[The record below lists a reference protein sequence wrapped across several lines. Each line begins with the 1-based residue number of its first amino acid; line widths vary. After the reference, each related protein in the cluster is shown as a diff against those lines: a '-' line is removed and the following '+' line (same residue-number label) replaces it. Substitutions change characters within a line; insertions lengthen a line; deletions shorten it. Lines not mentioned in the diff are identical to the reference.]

1 MGKRE
6 RKKWDL
12 PSEQWVPL
20 ASLSGFFL
28 LGGLCGSI
36 FASLADGQGGQELCD
51 YLRDYLGLVR
61 DGALFHNFWS
71 GLWEELR
78 YLLAVFLLGLTG
90 IGVVGLPLLF
100 GVRGFFFAFSVACF
114 CRVFGSSGLLPA
126 LFLFGL
132 PALLWG
138 PALFLSGV
146 QGLNG
151 SRKLLLRGLGDGR
164 DALPFAPVYWGK
176 LTVSFILILLCGL
189 VEYHVIPV
197 LLRAAARVVL

>member
-1 MGKRE
+1 MGQRE

-20 ASLSGFFL
+20 AILSGFFL

-90 IGVVGLPLLF
+90 IGAGFFLRFFCGLLLPCIRIFWLVARPVFVWLASAVVGTGSFSLWRP
-100 GVRGFFFAFSVACF
+100 RAEWFAQA
-114 CRVFGSSGLLPA
+114 A
-126 LFLFGL
+126 
-132 PALLWG
+132 
-138 PALFLSGV
+138 
-146 QGLNG
+146 
-151 SRKLLLRGLGDGR
+151 
-164 DALPFAPVYWGK
+164 FAWPW
-176 LTVSFILILLCGL
+176 
-189 VEYHVIPV
+189 
-197 LLRAAARVVL
+197 

>member
-20 ASLSGFFL
+20 AILSGFFL

-71 GLWEELR
+71 G
-78 YLLAVFLLGLTG
+78 
-90 IGVVGLPLLF
+90 
-100 GVRGFFFAFSVACF
+100 
-114 CRVFGSSGLLPA
+114 
-126 LFLFGL
+126 
-132 PALLWG
+132 
-138 PALFLSGV
+138 
-146 QGLNG
+146 
-151 SRKLLLRGLGDGR
+151 
-164 DALPFAPVYWGK
+164 
-176 LTVSFILILLCGL
+176 
-189 VEYHVIPV
+189 
-197 LLRAAARVVL
+197 